1 MSCEFERDEL
11 KWRIDIH
18 IYKLAR
24 AEKGQ
29 DMSPCHS
36 ALMRELTNQLML
48 DEGNMLTETKRIEMI
63 L

>member
-1 MSCEFERDEL
+1 M
-11 KWRIDIH
+11 H

-48 DEGNMLTETKRIEMI
+48 DNEGNMLTETKRIEMI